1 MRRGGRY
8 IRVIRFILVCIGLFF
23 VSLFTSRV
31 IFAATTSTIAFQSK
45 LVAADGTNIANGTYN
60 FRFLLY
66 NVSSGGSAVWSEDRS
81 ITVTSGVVSTALGE
95 VAALPATLA
104 NYEDLYLQICFDAN
118 NVAADSSNANCGGT
132 PHQYEEVF
140 STRKAITSVPF
151 ALWAKALI
159 DPTTGT
165 AFTHNSFFKQSG
177 NTFGATAMLGTK
189 DAYALQFLT
198 SDTARM
204 TITSAGNVGV
214 GTANPYGKLHVSDGN
229 SISGSLITTDYS
241 VISAQ
246 NTAPGFSIVV
256 ADNTET
262 STNRGVFKGVR
273 SRGTLSAPVVPIVN
287 DKVMSFLGAIY
298 DGSTTQGTALI
309 DFLVDGTVSSGV
321 APQRISF
328 YTSATTGIDRVER
341 LTIKS
346 SGNVGIGTDSPA
358 AKLTVN
364 AATYNVQII
373 SATIGAQNAGIGI
386 DSNATYYGISLFSQG
401 SKVFTVESNAGLLVG
416 ANYQTSNAPTNGA
429 IIEGNVGVGTAS
441 PGYNLDLGANTSALN
456 VGAYGGG
463 GSGTIRLLGESL
475 FYFSGG
481 GIGSILAMGSAD
493 SGMDFDLS
501 LDAGGSGRLYIDGA
515 TGNVGVATTN
525 PYFPFQ
531 VKLATNSIAHFG
543 NGTSIGNGVYSGIGI
558 GYSESGPTFAKS
570 AIVQEQLG
578 DNAARGKIHILND
591 GTYDNSN
598 ATLADARL
606 TIDYNGKVGI
616 GVTSPS
622 AHFEINNNSNSAFT
636 SIVRSGYGYT
646 IESFQSDT
654 SRGQFT
660 TYGSH
665 NGGVSNGLFLINSY
679 GASDVAGDIQLQ
691 PGDPNAT
698 KALIVKSSGNVGIG
712 TGSPGTK
719 LHVAGNAFFGSA
731 GSFENTNGWSSVIDN
746 YGTTN
751 SRIATRTNAITLDIM
766 AHNTG
771 WSDSIAGG
779 IISTRTNHAL
789 TLGTNN
795 SQRLVIQNTG
805 LIGIGT
811 SNPSYLLH
819 LVSSNSRSILE
830 SNSSTAADSM
840 NLELWKSRGS
850 NSSKTALTDGD
861 TLGNIAF
868 RGYDGSSYVAAA
880 GMHAVV
886 NGTVTTGSLP
896 TDLRF
901 MTNSSSS
908 SWSEKMR
915 ITASGTVGIG
925 ISVPTASLEV
935 NSSGNGTEN
944 RGVKVTYYNN
954 TTASGPLF
962 VTNRYRGTTS
972 SPSAVL
978 SGDTL
983 GAYVSQGYDGSAM
996 NTQLTGI
1003 VNSAAADWST
1013 SDRSSQISFYTI
1025 SGTTQ
1030 ILGMRLSSAGYLGL
1044 GLTAPEYRI
1053 DLPNTSDVAGR
1064 GRANQWTT
1072 YSDARYKTNVV
1083 QIGDGLSKIL
1093 QLRGVHYNQI
1103 NDGSYNT
1110 GFIAQEVFAIMPELV
1125 SVDTKG
1131 YMALDYGKF
1140 TPYLVEAIKTQQTD
1154 LQSLKIMTEQ
1164 LASATPTSI
1173 PEKTATFTLPVDAI
1187 AAKSSEMLSAGEI
1200 VAIQEISSSQDDAFG
1215 KFIAKVSK
1223 SIDIASSSQLGVV
1236 IGTADEAKPYNEDT
1250 NPYLIKRQGIAE
1262 VLVQQY
1268 GTEERLKVGVALFSD
1283 SENSGNATTNSLGIL
1298 IGNSASTVDWNSIE
1312 SNASGKKVTKIPVFL
1327 ENITASVGVS
1337 ETLWSTLTDTS
1348 IKTPYFAIASGFVGT
1363 TAEFNIAKTRTL
1375 AVNDRLFIDDEGNL
1389 LTDGQITAATMSLS
1403 TIKSLGE
1410 SFVIDVAGVK
1420 SARISAEGAT
1430 FNNLELS
1437 KKQAGRAVILAGEVE
1452 VVVKSSLVTTG
1463 SVIVVTPASVTGQVP
1478 QLYVVAGSGE
1488 FSIKSVAP
1496 VSNDVAVNWIMVNNP
1511 GEEL

>member
-177 NTFGATAMLGTK
+177 NTFGATATLGTK

-198 SDTARM
+198 SNTARM

-273 SRGTLSAPVVPIVN
+273 SRGTLSAPAVPIVN

-298 DGSTTQGTALI
+298 DGSSVQGTAMI
-309 DFLVDGTVSSGV
+309 DFLVDGNVSPDV
-321 APQRISF
+321 APQRIAF

-346 SGNVGIGTDSPA
+346 NGKVGIGTSTPSTLLHVSGSGTTSADADIPQLLFENTSTTGTYNSAIMRTRIGNGYLGGFPELWLESRRTSGESLNLIRGVSNHDLAFLTNDTIRMRILAGGNVGIGTDSPA

-364 AATYNVQII
+364 AATYNAQII

-441 PGYNLDLGANTSALN
+441 PGYNLDLGANTSTLN

-591 GTYDNSN
+591 GTNDNSN

-616 GVTSPS
+616 GTTSPS
-622 AHFEINNNSNSAFT
+622 AHFEINNNSNSTFT

-712 TGSPGTK
+712 TGAPGTK

-751 SRIATRTNAITLDIM
+751 SRIATRTSAITLDIM

-771 WSDSIAGG
+771 WNDSIAGG

-795 SQRLVIQNTG
+795 LARMTILNSG
-805 LIGIGT
+805 SIGIGT
-811 SNPSYLLH
+811 TAP
-819 LVSSNSRSILE
+819 
-830 SNSSTAADSM
+830 TAAVEV
-840 NLELWKSRGS
+840 LGS
-850 NSSKTALTDGD
+850 GD
-861 TLGNIAF
+861 
-868 RGYDGSSYVAAA
+868 
-880 GMHAVV
+880 
-886 NGTVTTGSLP
+886 
-896 TDLRF
+896 
-901 MTNSSSS
+901 
-908 SWSEKMR
+908 
-915 ITASGTVGIG
+915 
-925 ISVPTASLEV
+925 
-935 NSSGNGTEN
+935 GTEN
-944 RGVKVTYYNN
+944 RGVKVTYYNH

-962 VTNRYRGTTS
+962 ATNRYRGTTS

-978 SGDTL
+978 AGDTL
-983 GAYVSQGYDGSAM
+983 GAYISYGYDGSAI
-996 NTQLTGI
+996 NSQLTGI
-1003 VNSAAADWST
+1003 INSAAVNWSG
-1013 SDRSSQISFYTI
+1013 SDRSSQMSFYTI

-1030 ILGMRLSSAGYLGL
+1030 VLGMRLSSEGYLGL

-1053 DLPNTSDVAGR
+1053 DLPNTSAVTGR

-1140 TPYLVEAIKTQQTD
+1140 TPYLVEAIKAQQTD
-1154 LQSLKIMTEQ
+1154 LQSLKTITGQ

-1173 PEKTATFTLPVDAI
+1173 PEKSMAFTLPADAI
-1187 AAKSSEMLSAGEI
+1187 AAKSSEVLSAGEI
-1200 VAIQEISSSQDDAFG
+1200 VAIQDISSSLDGAFG

-1223 SIDIASSSQLGVV
+1223 SIDIASFSQLGVV

-1363 TAEFNIAKTRTL
+1363 TAEFNVAKTRTL

-1410 SFVIDVAGVK
+1410 SFIIDVAGVK

-1452 VVVKSSLVTTG
+1452 VVVKSSLVTTS

-1496 VSNDVAVNWIMVNNP
+1496 VPNDVAVNWIMVNNP